1 MIIQSDRNK
10 YKKDFFQPDEIYHRK
25 ILPKLNTNYYDT
37 NNANYEAVSD
47 FSNSTKN
54 NQIFKDN
61 KTDQASSNQNMAIN
75 LNHSNSNYSLI
86 KNNKNYNQFLTGN
99 PGIDKYIIK
108 DINSRKIN
116 GYYMENKQNYQSES
130 VSNYTMSSN
139 NFENVTSIHTQ
150 ETKTNNKLIKPIPL
164 NLQNINNNNINN
176 NDNISSEGG
185 YSINGDNNDGQQVI
199 ELPTSVRTKTSQEE
213 SEINDE
219 GKKININKNN
229 NNNDTFSQI
238 N

>member
-1 MIIQSDRNK
+1 
-10 YKKDFFQPDEIYHRK
+10 
-25 ILPKLNTNYYDT
+25 
-37 NNANYEAVSD
+37 
-47 FSNSTKN
+47 
-54 NQIFKDN
+54 
-61 KTDQASSNQNMAIN
+61 
-75 LNHSNSNYSLI
+75 
-86 KNNKNYNQFLTGN
+86 
-99 PGIDKYIIK
+99 
-108 DINSRKIN
+108 
-116 GYYMENKQNYQSES
+116 MENKQNYQSES